1 MSFLSEFNSDFL
13 TARVTKKGRNS
24 IAKGNFVIS
33 YFQIGDSEFDYNS
46 PFNQLTGLNNTPY
59 QKVFS
64 PNDKD
69 TVVKYPYKIDST
81 QTTTTYGVPVQNSY
95 TQTLRNPMGP
105 AGFVSQYIEYNED
118 DCTGT
123 KVICTTE
130 RIDISTVNGTNTLTV
145 VSGNSF
151 QTCEYITLVFDQFGG
166 TDPNVPIVTGQS
178 NSLIYKVLSIS
189 GNTIY
194 LDRPTPDLSTLTG
207 FAQVVCNKCEI
218 EFSSPTSIAPV
229 CLPQSPDPMDQHD
242 PWSLNVIWNENPI
255 GYTGITNSNLLGFES
270 NKYISTKQ
278 FLGYT
283 TSSGQTIN
291 NRATYYNSFD
301 EEIVVQP
308 EEQRILAVIH
318 YSELGD
324 IIFNPERFFKYDD
337 YISNN
342 TNLSDSIIDD
352 EDGIPITDTEYF
364 EVFIPFICYH
374 RNTSN
379 VVGALFR
386 MDTTDYQINT
396 PSPILNGN
404 SSIPFRYLLDEQNYK
419 VGKVFYTKKTIVF
432 DDQELVALLDY
443 RSNRRHTLDA
453 PKLYLVPSDD
463 TPANSLLTGST
474 NQTIWVS
481 YTFTNSDLALNSMP
495 CNYYSKIQGTTIPTS
510 LVVKFGTNSFRYMK
524 TSLTDIVN
532 GYLAT
537 EFKIL
542 VQITNTGQYPVPDD
556 WVEVDFT
563 SEAGG
568 DGISF
573 LDKNNIKD
581 KSFILNFA
589 KFNTGG
595 TQFNIENY
603 LKPNYIVREP
613 SNDPKFGEEQ
623 PFPGS
628 IRLVRASDI
637 EVMNFLVNL
646 PSTQFTETQNPTYS
660 IGKTKKITEIAL
672 LDKNKEPLVVAKTA
686 KPVDRLGTQVF
697 AVKIDF

>member
-81 QTTTTYGVPVQNSY
+81 QTTTTDGVPVQNSY

-178 NSLIYKVLSIS
+178 NSLIYKVLSI
-189 GNTIY
+189 
-194 LDRPTPDLSTLTG
+194 R
-207 FAQVVCNKCEI
+207 
-218 EFSSPTSIAPV
+218 
-229 CLPQSPDPMDQHD
+229 
-242 PWSLNVIWNENPI
+242 
-255 GYTGITNSNLLGFES
+255 
-270 NKYISTKQ
+270 KQ

-672 LDKNKEPLVVAKTA
+672 LDQNKEPLVVAKTA